1 MNILFVE
8 DDKMNRRVV
17 GEMLKA
23 ARIEMFEAENALEGL
38 RMIDEGDYDL
48 VLMDL
53 RMPGMDGLEA
63 IQHIRRRE
71 DEKRSIPIIVVT
83 ADTAMDLRGEC
94 LEKGAD
100 EFMIKP
106 VEIRALF
113 ETIAFT
119 IAKHKKAKQAQK
131 DNPQAGGKTAFG

>member
-1 MNILFVE
+1 MKILFVE
-8 DDKMNRRVV
+8 DDPMNRRVV

-23 ARIEMFEAENALEGL
+23 AKINMDEAEDAPTGL
-38 RMIDEGDYDL
+38 RMIDVGDYDV

-63 IQHIRRRE
+63 IGHIRARE
-71 DEKRSIPIIVVT
+71 DEKAKVPIIVVT
-83 ADTAMDLRGEC
+83 ADTALDLRGQC
-94 LEKGAD
+94 LDQGAN
-100 EFMIKP
+100 EFLIKP

-119 IAKHKKAKQAQK
+119 IAKHKKA
-131 DNPQAGGKTAFG
+131 NSGG

>member
-1 MNILFVE
+1 MKILFVE
-8 DDKMNRRVV
+8 DDPMNRRVV
-17 GEMLKA
+17 SEMLKA
-23 ARIEMFEAENALEGL
+23 ANIDMHEAEDGPTGL
-38 RMIDEGDYDL
+38 RMIDEEDYDV

-53 RMPGMDGLEA
+53 RMPGMDGLQA
-63 IQHIRRRE
+63 IQRIRART
-71 DEKRSIPIIVVT
+71 DEKRDIPIVVVT

-94 LEKGAD
+94 LDKGAD

-119 IAKHKKAKQAQK
+119 IAKKKKARKEASE
-131 DNPQAGGKTAFG
+131 NARNRAATG

>member
-1 MNILFVE
+1 MKILFVE

-23 ARIEMFEAENALEGL
+23 ARIDMFEAEDGPTGL
-38 RMIDEGDYDL
+38 RMIDEGEYDL

-63 IQHIRRRE
+63 IGHIRART
-71 DEKRSIPIIVVT
+71 DEKRHIPIIVVT

-94 LEKGAD
+94 LDKGAD

-119 IAKHKKAKQAQK
+119 IAKHKKEKQNRAEAELQE
-131 DNPQAGGKTAFG
+131 KTAFG

>member
-1 MNILFVE
+1 MKILFVE
-8 DDKMNRRVV
+8 DDAMNRRVV
-17 GEMLKA
+17 SEMLKA
-23 ARIEMFEAENALEGL
+23 ARIEMFEAEDALKGL
-38 RMIDEGDYDL
+38 QMIDENEFDL

-63 IQHIRRRE
+63 IRHIRRRT
-71 DEKRSIPIIVVT
+71 DEKRHIPIIVVT

-94 LEKGAD
+94 MAQGAD

-119 IAKHKKAKQAQK
+119 IAKHKKARQSAASKP
-131 DNPQAGGKTAFG
+131 DSKTAFG

>member
-1 MNILFVE
+1 MKVLFVE
-8 DDKMNRRVV
+8 DDPMNRRVV

-23 ARIEMFEAENALEGL
+23 AKIVMHEAEDGPSGL
-38 RMIDEGDYDL
+38 AMLDHDDYDL

-63 IQHIRRRE
+63 ISHIRKRQ
-71 DEKRSIPIIVVT
+71 DEKKFLPIIVVT
-83 ADTAMDLRGEC
+83 ADTAMDLRGAC
-94 LEKGAD
+94 IDRGAD
-100 EFMIKP
+100 EFLIKP

-119 IAKHKKAKQAQK
+119 IAKSKKARIAREEVSTT
-131 DNPQAGGKTAFG
+131 KTAYG

>member
-1 MNILFVE
+1 MKILFVE
-8 DDKMNRRVV
+8 DDPMNRRVV

-23 ARIEMFEAENALEGL
+23 AKINMDEAEDAPTGL
-38 RMIDEGDYDL
+38 RMIDEGDYDV

-63 IQHIRRRE
+63 IGHIRARE
-71 DEKRSIPIIVVT
+71 DEKAKVPIIVVT
-83 ADTAMDLRGEC
+83 ADTALDLRGQC
-94 LEKGAD
+94 LDQGAN
-100 EFMIKP
+100 EFLIKP

-119 IAKHKKAKQAQK
+119 IAKHKKA
-131 DNPQAGGKTAFG
+131 NSGG

>member
-1 MNILFVE
+1 MKILFVE
-8 DDKMNRRVV
+8 DDPMNRRVV

-23 ARIEMFEAENALEGL
+23 ARIEMFEAEDALTGL
-38 RMIDEGDYDL
+38 DMIEQNEFDL

-63 IQHIRRRE
+63 IRHIRNRK
-71 DEKRSIPIIVVT
+71 DDKRLIPIIVVT

-94 LEKGAD
+94 LDKGAD

-119 IAKHKKAKQAQK
+119 IAKHKKARQAMQDK
-131 DNPQAGGKTAFG
+131 ADNKAAFG

>member
-1 MNILFVE
+1 MKILFVE
-8 DDKMNRRVV
+8 DDPMNRRVV

-23 ARIEMFEAENALEGL
+23 ARIEMFEAEDALKGL
-38 RMIDEGDYDL
+38 DMIEKNEFDL

-63 IQHIRRRE
+63 IRHIRNRK
-71 DEKRSIPIIVVT
+71 DDKRLIPIIVVT

-94 LEKGAD
+94 LDKGAD

-119 IAKHKKAKQAQK
+119 IAKHKKARQAMQDK
-131 DNPQAGGKTAFG
+131 ADNKAAFG

>member
-1 MNILFVE
+1 MKILFVE

-23 ARIEMFEAENALEGL
+23 ARIEMSEAENALDGL
-38 RMIDEGDYDL
+38 SMIDSHDYDL

-63 IQHIRRRE
+63 IQHIRRRT
-71 DEKRSIPIIVVT
+71 DEKRFIPIIVVT

-119 IAKHKKAKQAQK
+119 IAKAKKAAEARKE
-131 DNPQAGGKTAFG
+131 NPQTSSKTAFG

>member
-1 MNILFVE
+1 MRILFVE
-8 DDKMNRRVV
+8 DDAMNRRVV

-23 ARIEMFEAENALEGL
+23 ARIEMFEAEDAIRGLE
-38 RMIDEGDYDL
+38 MIEQDNYDL

-63 IQHIRRRE
+63 IRRIRSRQ
-71 DEKRSIPIIVVT
+71 DEKRYIPIIVVT

-94 LEKGAD
+94 LDNGAD

-106 VEIRALF
+106 VEVRALF

-119 IAKHKKAKQAQK
+119 IAKHKKARQAALEAEK
-131 DNPQAGGKTAFG
+131 NKAAFG